1 MSTKTVVQSYL
12 CNVMTAERTQW
23 STKKSISSSNT
34 TSTTT
39 SEMNNKHTKVQIN
52 LYAAKLRNV
61 AGLGKGKSDPYA
73 VVTLLAGDSSER
85 PRVLGKTEVI
95 KNSLSPVWTTSFVT
109 TYTFGKVPMSLFPFS
124 CSAPD
129 FLFVLC
135 LSLIAH

>member
-1 MSTKTVVQSYL
+1 M
-12 CNVMTAERTQW
+12 
-23 STKKSISSSNT
+23 
-34 TSTTT
+34 TTT

-61 AGLGKGKSDPYA
+61 AGLGKGTSDPYA

-109 TYTFGKVPMSLFPFS
+109 TYTFGKVRMFVFDLS
-124 CSAPD
+124 SATPD
-129 FLFVLC
+129 FLFTIRC
-135 LSLIAH
+135 LPFP